1 MRPRVS
7 EAVEWKLNR
16 FAQVEIDGMDPA
28 KLPVAQKVRV
38 LITHHESLSTDWVE
52 EAGEMRN
59 SPKSRY
65 KAGFEGFDQF
75 DMPRGL
81 DREDYRRTRVDD
93 DIVEDL
99 REIHGELEP
108 LKAELDLSFDDRLN
122 MVLECYNLY
131 GSEMGVGW
139 E

>member
-7 EAVEWKLNR
+7 QAAEWKLNR
-16 FAQVEIDGMDPA
+16 FGEIQIDGMDPA

-38 LITHHESLSTDWVE
+38 LIAHQESMDSTWRAETKSMRDSTNTH
-52 EAGEMRN
+52 
-59 SPKSRY
+59 Y
-65 KAGFEGFDQF
+65 KPGFKRHNNFT
-75 DMPRGL
+75 MPPQL
-81 DREDYRRTRVDD
+81 DRENYRRTRIDD
-93 DIVEDL
+93 DIVEEL
-99 REIHGELEP
+99 REVHNEEEP

-131 GSEMGVGW
+131 AAEMGIGW

>member
-16 FAQVEIDGMDPA
+16 FAQVEIDGMDPG

-38 LITHHESLSTDWVE
+38 LISHHESMGTDWIE
-52 EAGEMRN
+52 EAGKMRN
-59 SPKSRY
+59 SPKRRY

-75 DMPRGL
+75 DMPKGL
-81 DREDYRRTRVDD
+81 DRENYRRTRVDD
-93 DIVEDL
+93 DIVKDL

-131 GSEMGVGW
+131 ASEMGVGW